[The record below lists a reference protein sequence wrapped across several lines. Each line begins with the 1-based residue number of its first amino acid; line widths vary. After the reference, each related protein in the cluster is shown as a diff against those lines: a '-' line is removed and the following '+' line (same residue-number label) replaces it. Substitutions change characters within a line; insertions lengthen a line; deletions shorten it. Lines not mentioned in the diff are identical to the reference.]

1 MDGLVERVW
10 KGDDCFGLAL
20 FLLVMVASVLDGVG
34 DLVVAAVNS

>member
-1 MDGLVERVW
+1 
-10 KGDDCFGLAL
+10 L